1 MSATRTGSAVTR
13 PDPAGVP
20 ATFDGVAPTYDLMVA
35 LNPGY
40 HRHLRISAEVLVSQL
55 PGPGEL
61 PEGRPVRVVDLGCGS
76 GASTRALE
84 EALLA
89 AGHQRAEVVGVDG
102 SAGMLAQARRKSWR
116 LPVRFVQDDAEHL
129 EPASWDPP
137 AIPGNPAEPG
147 TPAPT
152 AYDGVF
158 AAYLVRNVEAKD
170 ALLRGVVDLLAP
182 GGAVVLHE
190 YSVRESRRARAVW
203 DAVSWGVVVPLGL
216 LTAPRSPIYRYLWRS
231 VVDMDAT
238 ERLRSRMVAAGLTD
252 VRSRTFG
259 GWQRGVLHTFTG
271 RRPS

>member
-1 MSATRTGSAVTR
+1 MTTTAPQTHPATN
-13 PDPAGVP
+13 PATNPVP
-20 ATFDGVAPTYDLMVA
+20 ASFDGVAPTYDLMVA

-40 HRHLRISAEVLVSQL
+40 HRHLRISADVLVEQL
-55 PGPGEL
+55 PRPDGL
-61 PEGRPVRVVDLGCGS
+61 AGRPVRVVDLGCGS

-84 EALLA
+84 AALRA
-89 AGHQRAEVVGVDG
+89 AGHTAYTIVGVDG
-102 SAGMLAQARRKSWR
+102 SAGMLQQARSKTWR
-116 LPVRFVQDDAEHL
+116 GQVRFVQDDAEHL
-129 EPASWDPP
+129 DPGSWDPEHP
-137 AIPGNPAEPG
+137 
-147 TPAPT
+147 TPT

-158 AAYLVRNVEAKD
+158 AAYLVRNVTARD

-182 GGAVVLHE
+182 GGVVVLHE
-190 YSVRESRRARAVW
+190 YSVRESRRARVVW

-231 VVDMDAT
+231 VVDFDAT

-271 RRPS
+271 RRPA